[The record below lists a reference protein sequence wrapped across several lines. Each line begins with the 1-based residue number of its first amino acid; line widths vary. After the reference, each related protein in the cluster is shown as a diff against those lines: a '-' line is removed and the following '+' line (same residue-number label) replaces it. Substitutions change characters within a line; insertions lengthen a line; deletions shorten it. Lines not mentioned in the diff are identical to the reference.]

1 MDLILVKIFATALA
15 LSEVMTQPQAVKT
28 HFDAVADQD
37 KVVQTLR
44 AGCAHMRRAFDIE
57 SINVDELIS
66 TALNDQKAVGTGIKA
81 FHGINFADLN
91 VAYHRFCKNEN
102 VGDSV
107 VDLRQVIEFF
117 NDAAADLPDHA
128 RLKGRKL
135 PSMTAILDGKGANFA
150 DVFEP
155 SNRRIWVSLDDIPE
169 SVQKAFVAAEDRRF
183 YQHHGVD
190 ERGIIRAFMGNLGE
204 SGRPQG
210 GSTITQQVVK
220 NLLVGEDVTYE
231 RKIREIIVAS
241 RVESTLTKAEI
252 LELYLNSAYLGRSS
266 WGVEMAARSYFGKSA
281 KALTLGEGAMLAGL
295 LKGPNFF
302 NPDRRPERAK
312 ERLAYVLGR
321 MQEDGVISPEQRAE
335 ALAAPPK
342 IVALDRQRRD
352 TGFHFVDFLGRE
364 AKADGIESLT
374 AQPYTVHSTINA
386 TLQRDT
392 EAALQEGLAHYEIEN
407 GRVQFHGPE
416 ANIADAVQKLSAGNH
431 GGAPGATADAAPGT
445 TPAWQQAL
453 ANVHL
458 PLYDVHWEP
467 AVILRSGKRGD
478 EALRVGLTDGRILP
492 LTTRGLVTRRS
503 LNAYDVV
510 YVRVIEGKGDEA
522 GSSDDRTRPEPR
534 PRRRNCA
541 CGRRCRARRWCW
553 RTRPAASSPWQGAS
567 LIASVSSIARR
578 RPGVSRARRSSR

>member
-1 MDLILVKIFATALA
+1 MMDLILVKIFATALA

-102 VGDSV
+102 VGDTV

-352 TGFHFVDFLGRE
+352 TGFHFVDFSGRE

-374 AQPYTVHSTINA
+374 AQPYTVHSTITQQVVKNLLVGEDVTYERKIREIIVA
-386 TLQRDT
+386 SRVESTLTKAEILELYLNSAYLGRSSWGVEMAARSYFGKSAKALTLGEGAMLAGLLKGPNFFNPDRRPERTKERLAYVLGRMQEDGVISPEQKAEALAALPKIVALDRQRRDT
-392 EAALQEGLAHYEIEN
+392 GFHFVDFLGREAK
-407 GRVQFHGPE
+407 
-416 ANIADAVQKLSAGNH
+416 ADGIVSL
-431 GGAPGATADAAPGT
+431 TAQP
-445 TPAWQQAL
+445 
-453 ANVHL
+453 
-458 PLYDVHWEP
+458 
-467 AVILRSGKRGD
+467 
-478 EALRVGLTDGRILP
+478 
-492 LTTRGLVTRRS
+492 
-503 LNAYDVV
+503 
-510 YVRVIEGKGDEA
+510 
-522 GSSDDRTRPEPR
+522 
-534 PRRRNCA
+534 
-541 CGRRCRARRWCW
+541 
-553 RTRPAASSPWQGAS
+553 
-567 LIASVSSIARR
+567 
-578 RPGVSRARRSSR
+578 

>member
-1 MDLILVKIFATALA
+1 MFSRVAKGKPTDLILVKIFSTALA

-57 SINVDELIS
+57 LINVDELIS

-102 VGDSV
+102 VGDTV

-252 LELYLNSAYLGRSS
+252 FELYLNSAYLGRSS
-266 WGVEMAARSYFGKSA
+266 WGVETPPGAISANRPRRSPLAR
-281 KALTLGEGAMLAGL
+281 
-295 LKGPNFF
+295 GPCWRVSSRDRTSS

-321 MQEDGVISPEQRAE
+321 MQEDDVISPEQRAE

-392 EAALQEGLAHYEIEN
+392 KP
-407 GRVQFHGPE
+407 RCRK
-416 ANIADAVQKLSAGNH
+416 DWRTTRSKT
-431 GGAPGATADAAPGT
+431 GACSSMVRKRTLPTRCKSFLPGT
-445 TPAWQQAL
+445 TAGRRAPPPTPRRGQRR
-453 ANVHL
+453 
-458 PLYDVHWEP
+458 PGSRRSRTFTCP
-467 AVILRSGKRGD
+467 STTSIGSLRSFSRAGS
-478 EALRVGLTDGRILP
+478 AA
-492 LTTRGLVTRRS
+492 TRRS
-503 LNAYDVV
+503 ALV
-510 YVRVIEGKGDEA
+510 
-522 GSSDDRTRPEPR
+522 
-534 PRRRNCA
+534 
-541 CGRRCRARRWCW
+541 
-553 RTRPAASSPWQGAS
+553 
-567 LIASVSSIARR
+567 
-578 RPGVSRARRSSR
+578 

>member
-1 MDLILVKIFATALA
+1 MLLSPLCVGQTMDLILVKIFATALA
-15 LSEVMTQPQAVKT
+15 LSEVMIQPQAVKT

-66 TALNDQKAVGTGIKA
+66 TALNDQTAVGTGIKA

-102 VGDSV
+102 VGDLA

-155 SNRRIWVSLDDIPE
+155 RNRRIWVSLDDIPD

-210 GSTITQQVVK
+210 GRPSPAG
-220 NLLVGEDVTYE
+220 GEEPAGRRGRDLRAQDTRDHRGVAG
-231 RKIREIIVAS
+231 REHPDQGGNS
-241 RVESTLTKAEI
+241 RALPQFG
-252 LELYLNSAYLGRSS
+252 LPRPPLMGRRDGRPELFRQISQ
-266 WGVEMAARSYFGKSA
+266 
-281 KALTLGEGAMLAGL
+281 ALTLGEGAMLAGL
-295 LKGPNFF
+295 LKVNFL

-335 ALAAPPK
+335 ASAALPK

-392 EAALQEGLAHYEIEN
+392 EAALQEGLAHYEIES
-407 GRVQFHGPE
+407 GACSSMVRKRTLPTRCRSSLPAITAARRAPLWTAPRGPCR
-416 ANIADAVQKLSAGNH
+416 
-431 GGAPGATADAAPGT
+431 PG
-445 TPAWQQAL
+445 
-453 ANVHL
+453 
-458 PLYDVHWEP
+458 
-467 AVILRSGKRGD
+467 S
-478 EALRVGLTDGRILP
+478 
-492 LTTRGLVTRRS
+492 RRS
-503 LNAYDVV
+503 RMFTFPSTMRQPSNWL
-510 YVRVIEGKGDEA
+510 
-522 GSSDDRTRPEPR
+522 
-534 PRRRNCA
+534 
-541 CGRRCRARRWCW
+541 
-553 RTRPAASSPWQGAS
+553 
-567 LIASVSSIARR
+567 L
-578 RPGVSRARRSSR
+578 